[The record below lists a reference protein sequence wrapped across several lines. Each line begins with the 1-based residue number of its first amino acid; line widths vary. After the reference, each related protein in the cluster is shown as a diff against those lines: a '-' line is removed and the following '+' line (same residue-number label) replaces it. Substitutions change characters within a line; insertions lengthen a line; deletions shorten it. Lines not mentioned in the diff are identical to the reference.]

1 MALSMTKNSTSDTRK
16 PTVWDLIKNPKQRPV
31 IYGLTDR
38 RTDHWALKANEWL
51 LDHQPFNL
59 KDKARFFHSLRL
71 LVNSGVQFT
80 RSLEMLASRTQHVR
94 FSRVLQTVAYDMEH
108 NGLSFSSAIQKHPG
122 IFAPSEVK
130 MVYSGEL
137 TGKINATLDAIA
149 TQLQKN
155 IELEMKIKSA
165 LMYPATVIGAII
177 LAGAAVMFFIV
188 PKLTALFTEF
198 GGELP
203 LPTRILIGASDFLVG
218 YWWFLLFV
226 IAGAISWFI
235 QWKNTDEG
243 LRSWHRFLLKFP
255 LTKEIV
261 SNIQITKIS
270 QNFSTLLAAGI
281 PISKALRVLGEI
293 VPNRIIGDDIFDVEV
308 KVRNGKPLHQSFL
321 ESENI
326 DSVLGEILEVGEKT
340 GHMAEVLQ
348 KLGDQYDLEVE
359 AQLKNLSTIIEPLII
374 LVVGVAVAFMIFAV
388 LMPIFNLQDL
398 FASAA

>member
-1 MALSMTKNSTSDTRK
+1 MMKDHADSQKAPNL
-16 PTVWDLIKNPKQRPV
+16 WDVIKNPKQRDV

-38 RTDHWALKANEWL
+38 RNDPLPVQINDWL
-51 LDHQPFNL
+51 LDHSPFSL
-59 KDKARFFHSLRL
+59 KDKARFFHSLKL

-94 FSRVLQTVAYDMEH
+94 FSRVLKTIAYDMQQ
-108 NGLSFSSAIQKHPG
+108 NGLSFSAAMQKHPA
-122 IFAPSEVK
+122 IFSPSEVK

-155 IELEMKIKSA
+155 IELEMKVKSA
-165 LMYPATVIGAII
+165 LMYPATVIAAVI

-188 PKLTALFTEF
+188 PKLTSLFVEF
-198 GGELP
+198 GSQLP
-203 LPTRILIGASDFLVG
+203 LATRILIGASDFLVN
-218 YWWFLLFV
+218 YWWFLLFLIIGGV
-226 IAGAISWFI
+226 AWFI
-235 QWKNTDEG
+235 QWKSSDDG
-243 LRSWHRFLLKFP
+243 QRSWHRFILNFS
-255 LTKEIV
+255 LTKEV
-261 SNIQITKIS
+261 VGNIQITKIS

-281 PISKALRVLGEI
+281 PINKALRVLGEI
-293 VPNRIIGDDIFDVEV
+293 IPNRVIGDDIFDIEV
-308 KVRNGKPLHQSFL
+308 KVRNGKPLYQCFL

-326 DSVLGEILEVGEKT
+326 DSVMGEILEVGEKT

-359 AQLKNLSTIIEPLII
+359 SQLKNLSTIIEPLII